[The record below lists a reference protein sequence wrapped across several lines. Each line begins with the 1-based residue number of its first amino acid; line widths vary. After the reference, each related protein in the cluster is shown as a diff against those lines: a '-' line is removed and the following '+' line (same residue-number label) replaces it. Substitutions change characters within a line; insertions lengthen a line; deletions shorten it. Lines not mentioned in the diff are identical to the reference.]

1 MYDRAEEGNITSDQ
15 MQGMKVVQAG
25 FRILGA
31 MAGRRQYQLP
41 VETESGMKVVN
52 LTMQTGGVEARGITI
67 RMTAGAYGMLQAQIR
82 MDEAGTCTGE
92 ILGGS
97 SEANTW
103 LAGRTDAFRE
113 LLAGSEY
120 ADAAVALGE
129 SRVAARAASG
139 EESKAPDVTGE
150 NRAVSGE
157 ADTQKLCRAAIFFVK
172 AMAKLTDI

>member
-1 MYDRAEEGNITSDQ
+1 ML
-15 MQGMKVVQAG
+15 GMKVVQAG

-31 MAGRRQYQLP
+31 MADRRQYQLP

-67 RMTAGAYGMLQAQIR
+67 RMEAGAYGMLQAQIR

-97 SEANTW
+97 SEAYTW

-113 LLAGSEY
+113 LDAGSVY
-120 ADAAVALGE
+120 ADAAVGP
-129 SRVAARAASG
+129 RAG
-139 EESKAPDVTGE
+139 QPAPLRTGLE
-150 NRAVSGE
+150 LPAQRRGQRAGKRTHTNCGGRQYSSLRLWRNLPIYNIVKPGCGRIV
-157 ADTQKLCRAAIFFVK
+157 CRGYDA
-172 AMAKLTDI
+172 